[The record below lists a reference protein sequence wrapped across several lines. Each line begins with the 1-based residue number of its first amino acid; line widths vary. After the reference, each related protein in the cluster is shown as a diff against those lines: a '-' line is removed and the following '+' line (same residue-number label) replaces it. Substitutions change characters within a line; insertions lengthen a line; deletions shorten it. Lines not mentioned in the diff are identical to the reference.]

1 MAKKTTKKKV
11 IKKDLKKSVYERE
24 SQNNVRVF
32 SDIIKQTRP
41 EIYVLM
47 DLLEKTKINHLVLF
61 QVIRHLHNLTMGSKY
76 GKVTVEVQDGI
87 VSFVRGEEA
96 TKMNENLILPTEEE
110 TLKKALRD

>member
-1 MAKKTTKKKV
+1 
-11 IKKDLKKSVYERE
+11 
-24 SQNNVRVF
+24 
-32 SDIIKQTRP
+32 
-41 EIYVLM
+41 
-47 DLLEKTKINHLVLF
+47 
-61 QVIRHLHNLTMGSKY
+61 MGSKY